1 MYKPFRHEEEMEKQL
16 RAMETSHF
24 DLRIVN
30 PQGKVVDTRDELF
43 VAQIKDIT
51 EWLHEKNEKG
61 NRVEVRPSGEH
72 GISLVSGLS
81 LKQVD
86 NARISGLQP
95 ALVVAYGKDQFQ
107 VWLKHDRKLSAE
119 QGERAT
125 QQLCEQ
131 IGADCEHSHWDSFG
145 YLCGFVVA
153 TAGEPFRA
161 ELVAHSGEVFS
172 QAESLNDT
180 LA

>member
-1 MYKPFRHEEEMEKQL
+1 MYKPFRHEEVLVEQL

-24 DLRIVN
+24 DLRLVN

-43 VAQIKDIT
+43 ISQIKDIS
-51 EWLHEKNEKG
+51 EWLNEKNGKG

-72 GISLVSGLS
+72 GISLTSGLS

-86 NARISGLQP
+86 NARLSGLQP

-107 VWLKHDRKLSAE
+107 IWLKHDRKLSAE
-119 QGERAT
+119 QGERASQQIC
-125 QQLCEQ
+125 QQL
-131 IGADCEHSHWDSFG
+131 GGDCEHSHWDSFG

-153 TAGEPFRA
+153 ESFRA
-161 ELVAHSGEVFS
+161 ELVAHTGEVFS
-172 QAESLNDT
+172 QAKALNDR